1 MEALG
6 FDDVGSGE
14 ASDESWIELC
24 PSTPADTAE
33 SQAQAD
39 GWCRHVTSVPSTPW
53 TRNAVGIIQ
62 TLDSIYSRSQM
73 SCRLGRF
80 STCLSATGS
89 ADTCFC
95 TVYVQINSIKNL
107 RRLLFKI

>member
-39 GWCRHVTSVPSTPW
+39 EWCRHVPSTPW

-62 TLDSIYSRSQM
+62 TLDSIQISDVLQTRSIFDMFVCNRQ
-73 SCRLGRF
+73 C
-80 STCLSATGS
+80 
-89 ADTCFC
+89 
-95 TVYVQINSIKNL
+95 
-107 RRLLFKI
+107 